1 MTTLTK
7 NAILADILSEHIEL
21 IPVAQRFGIH
31 LGVGDKTIQ
40 ELCEAN
46 QLNAD
51 FIVTLFNVYIDE
63 NYFPEKKLSSFAIH
77 PVIEYFEHTAE
88 SYIRD
93 SVPNIEKHLN
103 ALIAISGGTDHKELQ
118 LLHEIFLQF
127 KMELTLLLQ
136 QEMSRTVDYPHEL
149 LNDLKNILIRLV
161 SGSCN
166 QNLCYA
172 VIFSINSLQKD
183 LFIHNRLKTKILDPK
198 LKELNEKELD
208 VLKHSANAPKENLEE
223 KKIKLTPREEEV
235 LKLIATGYLNKEIA
249 DRLNISLNTV
259 LTHRKNIIA
268 KTGIKTVSGLTFYC
282 ISNGLL
288 SPDFIPERPHK

>member
-1 MTTLTK
+1 MTTFTK
-7 NAILADILSEHIEL
+7 NAILADILAEHIEL
-21 IPVAQRFGIH
+21 IPVVQRFGIH
-31 LGVGDKTIQ
+31 LGVGNNTIK
-40 ELCEAN
+40 ELCEIN
-46 QLNAD
+46 HLNTD
-51 FIVTLFNVYIDE
+51 FIITLFNVYIDE
-63 NYFPEKKLSSFAIH
+63 NYFPEEKLSSFAIH
-77 PVIEYFEHTAE
+77 PVIEYFKNTTE
-88 SYIRD
+88 SYLRD

-103 ALIAISGGTDHKELQ
+103 AFIAISGGTGHKELQ

-127 KMELTLLLQ
+127 KTELTLHLQ
-136 QEMSRTVDYPHEL
+136 QESGESVNYPHEL

-161 SGSCN
+161 STSYN

-172 VIFSINSLQKD
+172 VIFSIDSLQKD
-183 LFIHNRLKTKILDPK
+183 LCIHNRLKTKILDPK
-198 LKELNEKELD
+198 LKELDEKELD
-208 VLKHSANAPKENLEE
+208 VLKHSANTPKENSDE

-235 LKLIATGYLNKEIA
+235 LKLIATGCLNKEIA

-288 SPDFIPERPHK
+288 SPDFIPDRTPK

>member
-1 MTTLTK
+1 MTTFTK
-7 NAILADILSEHIEL
+7 NAILADILSEHVEL
-21 IPVAQRFGIH
+21 IPVIQRFGIH
-31 LGVGDKTIQ
+31 LGVGDKTIL

-63 NYFPEKKLSSFAIH
+63 KYFPEKKLSSFDIH
-77 PVIEYFEHTAE
+77 PVIDYFNHTIEY
-88 SYIRD
+88 YIRD

-103 ALIAISGGTDHKELQ
+103 AFIAISGGTDNKELQ

-127 KMELTLLLQ
+127 KTELTLHLQ
-136 QEMSRTVDYPHEL
+136 KEMSQTADYPHEL

-161 SGSCN
+161 SASYN

-183 LFIHNRLKTKILDPK
+183 LCIHNRLKTKILEPK

-208 VLKHSANAPKENLEE
+208 VLKHSANTSKENSDK

-235 LKLIATGYLNKEIA
+235 LKLIATGCLNKEIA
-249 DRLNISLNTV
+249 DRLNISFNTV

-288 SPDFIPERPHK
+288 SPDFGPGQNNK